1 MTGHLLH
8 DAGPDGP
15 LRALEWALR
24 GPVDG
29 AVDAGSLRLVLVP
42 GLQRKKLL
50 MLRYNSKPAIY
61 RA

>member
-1 MTGHLLH
+1 MTQALQ
-8 DAGPDGP
+8 AIQA
-15 LRALEWALR
+15 LRALEWALS
-24 GPVDG
+24 GQVAG

-42 GLQRKKLL
+42 GLQRKKRL

>member
-15 LRALEWALR
+15 LRALDWALR

-42 GLQRKKLL
+42 GLQRK
-50 MLRYNSKPAIY
+50 SA
-61 RA
+61 